1 MTGQDKL
8 EGFKCPK
15 EELLKLWD
23 MKTDLLNATAEE
35 KAEATLATIAVEN
48 NVFALIP
55 VFEPLKEGLPPNFD
69 QSILQTHLS
78 KLQLFAKAPF
88 GPCIEGHSIAKSLV
102 RKALV
107 TFSVRYADVF
117 RQNNLTF
124 TL

>member
-55 VFEPLKEGLPPNFD
+55 VFEKGFHRI
-69 QSILQTHLS
+69 ST
-78 KLQLFAKAPF
+78 KASSRR
-88 GPCIEGHSIAKSLV
+88 I
-102 RKALV
+102 
-107 TFSVRYADVF
+107 
-117 RQNNLTF
+117 
-124 TL
+124 